1 MSDALQRQPDS
12 SWKHVSR
19 RHAQGTRVGV
29 LYGGR
34 GAEREI
40 SLLTGEA
47 FGKALTKKGYQAELY
62 DLPGD
67 LARFLAAP
75 PEVVLLA
82 LHGDG
87 EEGTIQGLLE
97 VLGVSYTGSGVLASA
112 LCMDKERAKAVMR
125 VRGVSV
131 AEGIVLDRATLESVE
146 AFEALLLAQRWDRS
160 RGYVI
165 KPTDSGSSHGVFVLD
180 AGDDPAEALASSI
193 TTLDEGLA
201 TEIMIERRL
210 TGPEFSVGF
219 FGGESLGVIR
229 ITPEKKFYDFEAKY
243 RSQTTRYEPV
253 EDARAA
259 SAIMALATSAWEA
272 LGGRGVGRIDVM
284 ADTDERSGQVSYFV
298 LEANTIPGMT
308 ATSLVPKLARTH
320 GVEFEDF
327 VELMLQSATTDRA
340 LRGK

>member
-1 MSDALQRQPDS
+1 MSEMQS
-12 SWKHVSR
+12 SWKQVTR
-19 RHAQGTRVGV
+19 RVASGARVGV
-29 LYGGR
+29 LYGGN

-40 SLLTGEA
+40 SLLTGQA
-47 FGKALTKKGYQAELY
+47 FGKALTTKGYQAELY
-62 DLPGD
+62 DLPAALEG
-67 LARFLAAP
+67 FLADP

-125 VRGVSV
+125 ARGVSV
-131 AEGIVLDRATLESVE
+131 AEGIVLERTVLESVE
-146 AFEALLLAQRWDRS
+146 NFDALLQAQRWDRS

-180 AGDDPAEALASSI
+180 AGDDPGEALASSI

-201 TEIMIERRL
+201 SEIMIERRL

-253 EDARAA
+253 EDEQEAA
-259 SAIMALATSAWEA
+259 DIMALATSAWEA
-272 LGGRGVGRIDVM
+272 LGGRGVGRVDVM
-284 ADTDERSGQVSYFV
+284 ADTDASGSVRYFV

-308 ATSLVPKLARTH
+308 ATSLVPKLARAQ

-327 VELMLQSATTDRA
+327 VELMVQSATTDRA